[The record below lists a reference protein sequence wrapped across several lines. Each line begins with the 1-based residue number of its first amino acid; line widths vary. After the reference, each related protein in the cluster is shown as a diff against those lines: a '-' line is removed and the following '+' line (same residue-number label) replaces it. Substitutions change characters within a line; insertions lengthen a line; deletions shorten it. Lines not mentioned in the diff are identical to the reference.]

1 MITRFHG
8 ARFSIFGFSPTQF
21 LMTPLAHV
29 MMRVLFEMR
38 PALASI
44 SASTNFA
51 KVSTP
56 HERTCAFTAEP
67 KCHLLHGHQAP
78 QTLFWHVTEAP
89 LIHHAAA
96 HLS

>member
-8 ARFSIFGFSPTQF
+8 TRLSIFGFSPTQF
-21 LMTPLAHV
+21 LMTPLALV
-29 MMRVLFEMR
+29 MMRVLLEMR

-51 KVSTP
+51 KVSPP

-67 KCHLLHGHQAP
+67 ERHLSHGHHP
-78 QTLFWHVTEAP
+78 SQTLFWHISQAS
-89 LIHHAAA
+89 LSHHTTT